1 MYYLSV
7 YVKSFKELFL
17 LSLRESVFLKSE
29 CKSTNYFSFP
39 QIFSQKSWD
48 FSTFLTLIKIF
59 WSFSYHYTLFYTC
72 IRLPARAHTRKRINN
87 IVLIFQDRKEIR
99 IQLEKYYPENISIK
113 EEYYYTKKN
122 IIEEKGETQKNILPI
137 KKNIVP
143 LHTF

>member
-1 MYYLSV
+1 M
-7 YVKSFKELFL
+7 
-17 LSLRESVFLKSE
+17 
-29 CKSTNYFSFP
+29 
-39 QIFSQKSWD
+39 
-48 FSTFLTLIKIF
+48 
-59 WSFSYHYTLFYTC
+59 
-72 IRLPARAHTRKRINN
+72 RAHTRKRINN

-143 LHTF
+143 LHTFERITRLITYILKLSNEGISN